1 MAIQA
6 GLDAAALALG
16 MLMGKDPGT
25 PPCFGALLTGT
36 PNVLIGGFPMP
47 PWTTMV
53 RGLGKLGGKRL
64 KPRPNKRKGQ
74 TRRRRAQGPSH
85 QPDHGRERG

>member
-16 MLMGKDPGT
+16 MLMGKDPGI
-25 PPCFGALLTGT
+25 PPCFGALLTGM

-47 PWTTMV
+47 PWMAV
-53 RGLGKLGGKRL
+53 ARGLGKLGQG
-64 KPRPNKRKGQ
+64 
-74 TRRRRAQGPSH
+74 AQEAWAASSLQKLEMSCSPAIPSI
-85 QPDHGRERG
+85 R